1 MEFAK
6 KLVYL
11 RAQKKLTQTQL
22 AEKLGVTRQTVYKW
36 ESGQSYPEAMTLWEM
51 HLLFD
56 ISLDLLLDPN
66 HALVEE
72 EATPQEEETPHVE
85 IETPHVPHT
94 RQKREK
100 KKGLLTRLF
109 GK

>member
-1 MEFAK
+1 MEFSK

-11 RAQKKLTQTQL
+11 RTQKKLTQTQL
-22 AEKLGVTRQTVYKW
+22 AEKLGVTRQSVYKW

-56 ISLDLLLDPN
+56 ISLDILLDVN
-66 HALVEE
+66 ISLGEDTQEVIEEKVEE
-72 EATPQEEETPHVE
+72 SIQPQPKKKAEP
-85 IETPHVPHT
+85 
-94 RQKREK
+94 K
-100 KKGLLTRLF
+100 KKGIFTRLF

>member
-1 MEFAK
+1 MEFSK

-11 RAQKKLTQTQL
+11 RTQKKLTQTQL
-22 AEKLGVTRQTVYKW
+22 AERLGVTRQSVYKW

-56 ISLDLLLDPN
+56 ISLDILLDASVSLGEADTPKETEEV
-66 HALVEE
+66 VEE
-72 EATPQEEETPHVE
+72 SVQITPKKQAEP
-85 IETPHVPHT
+85 
-94 RQKREK
+94 K
-100 KKGLLTRLF
+100 KKGIFTRLF